1 MRYDIYDRMPGPG
14 EIVVG
19 SPSAGSVQ
27 TAQSVQALANTFL
40 GSQFGQ
46 LSSPLMQQAAQQSPY
61 YGMPASQMN
70 EMMRMEMGRRQGK
83 SLGLELAEI
92 QLREQQMEINKNYL
106 NTRRE
111 QLEKY
116 IYDIEPTENPFQTKL
131 VKRKITIRDELQA
144 ETNKWL
150 EGALH

>member
-1 MRYDIYDRMPGPG
+1 MPGPG
-14 EIVVG
+14 EIVTVSG
-19 SPSAGSVQ
+19 SAGSVQ

-70 EMMRMEMGRRQGK
+70 EMMRMEMGRRHGK
-83 SLGLELAEI
+83 SLGLEMAEM
-92 QLREQQMEINKNYL
+92 QMRMRQMEMDENYL
-106 NTRRE
+106 NNRRE

-116 IYDIEPTENPFQTKL
+116 IYDIVPTCTPLRERI
-131 VKRKITIRDELQA
+131 KRIPTIRDELQA